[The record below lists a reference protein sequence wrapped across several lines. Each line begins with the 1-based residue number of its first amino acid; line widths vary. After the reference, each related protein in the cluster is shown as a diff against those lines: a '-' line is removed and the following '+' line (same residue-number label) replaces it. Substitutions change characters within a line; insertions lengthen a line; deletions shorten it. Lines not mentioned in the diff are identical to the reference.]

1 MPTRTI
7 TPFQQRVYDATC
19 RIPAGRVTTYGLLAR
34 HLGCRSAQAVGQA
47 LRRNPFAPQVP
58 CHRVIA
64 ADLRMGGFCGARDG
78 AQILV
83 RREFGLELVVPLA
96 PFFIP
101 VFECLG
107 LGFLIVGLFEV
118 VRGRRLGPAVGLVP
132 IPLRRLPTL

>member
-78 AQILV
+78 AQIRRKQRLLAQEGV
-83 RREFGLELVVPLA
+83 RFDDQGRLSEA
-96 PFFIP
+96 RR
-101 VFECLG
+101 VFR
-107 LGFLIVGLFEV
+107 F
-118 VRGRRLGPAVGLVP
+118 
-132 IPLRRLPTL
+132 